1 VLFGFCLFDFF
12 YSAEWRS
19 LKNKL
24 FAGLGFTSAIPLVH
38 FAIGDAT
45 LEGYSFSSQLPY
57 YAAMAVSYLYYFY

>member
-1 VLFGFCLFDFF
+1 
-12 YSAEWRS
+12 